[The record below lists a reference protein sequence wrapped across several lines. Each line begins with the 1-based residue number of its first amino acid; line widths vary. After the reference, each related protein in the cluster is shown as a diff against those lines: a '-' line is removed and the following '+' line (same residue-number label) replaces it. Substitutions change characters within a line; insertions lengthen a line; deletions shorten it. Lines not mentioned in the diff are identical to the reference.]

1 MTLTKT
7 YKLPAPELL
16 DPADGPGNFENL
28 ARAIEGQAYPTLQNW
43 SYFSGNIPYHVLNSG
58 SISLTLYSEQ
68 IPTNKIVGWVDID
81 AYCWATQGYPPSGTA
96 GIMTISVNG
105 AQVGYTRYH
114 NYWVAQNMPV
124 YCSARWSNLTGAPA
138 TITVTIKL
146 DSTSTPEQRLMCAG
160 MSYQI
165 YGAKVS

>member
-1 MTLTKT
+1 MTLTKN

-16 DPADGPGNFENL
+16 DPADGPANFENL

-43 SYFSGNIPYHVLNSG
+43 SSFSGNMFVLLHSG
-58 SISLTLYSEQ
+58 YISQTLYSEQ
-68 IPTNKIVGWVDID
+68 IPTNNIRGWVDID

-96 GIMTISVNG
+96 GTMTISVNG

-114 NYWVAQNMPV
+114 NWWNVQNMPV
-124 YCSARWSNLTGAPA
+124 YCSARWPNLTGAPA
-138 TITVTIKL
+138 TITVVIKL
-146 DSTSTPEQRLMCAG
+146 DGTSTPEQRLMCTG